1 MFRTVEMSRLRDYR
15 PSARHDRHKIIVH
28 CELCIE
34 HCSVIP
40 SEAEGA
46 VEESRRFDRR
56 EPSRTASEDAPG
68 CRRRCRCAFLSHVP
82 HAVFRILVD
91 DVAKERPDRLTIP
104 EFLKTYR
111 TFPPSR
117 TYFTV
122 TYRWDQFF

>member
-1 MFRTVEMSRLRDYR
+1 MS
-15 PSARHDRHKIIVH
+15 P
-28 CELCIE
+28 
-34 HCSVIP
+34 
-40 SEAEGA
+40 A
-46 VEESRRFDRR
+46 VPMR
-56 EPSRTASEDAPG
+56 
-68 CRRRCRCAFLSHVP
+68 VP
-82 HAVFRILVD
+82 LACTHAVFRILVD